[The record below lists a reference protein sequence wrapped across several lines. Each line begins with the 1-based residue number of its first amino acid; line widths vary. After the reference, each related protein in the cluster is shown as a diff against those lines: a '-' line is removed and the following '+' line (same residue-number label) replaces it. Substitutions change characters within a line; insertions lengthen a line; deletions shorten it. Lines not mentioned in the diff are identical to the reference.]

1 MFRKKT
7 AKRMQLA
14 QLASRIRDEAH
25 LEQIIRD
32 TRPGFQSAV
41 RAQLAPYLKFKLD
54 PAEDAPAPLTEEQ
67 CP

>member
-1 MFRKKT
+1 
-7 AKRMQLA
+7 MQLA

-25 LEQIIRD
+25 LNEIIRD

-41 RAQLAPYLKFKLD
+41 RSQLAPYLRFTL
-54 PAEDAPAPLTEEQ
+54 AEDAPQPLMEEQ